1 MEPTLLG
8 ISGIRMGQPSHVS
21 SISSYPRHPGVPH
34 PSLIALWDPH
44 HSHGPPS
51 TLLSGC
57 AASVTHLGRLPL
69 ALCLTG
75 FMVLQSKA
83 QMLCAA
89 PPIPDVRGH
98 TPSPYAV
105 SILES
110 GALSGLL
117 DSVQAPNR
125 VHRQHLAH
133 GRCSVNAVNEPV
145 SERVCRP
152 GATDHP
158 FQDGPAVCDCS
169 ISGFRGILYGV
180 LWPRCISACLWVCS

>member
-1 MEPTLLG
+1 MLNTTLGACHGSSTHPSLWDGRRERPSRKKQWGQYPMSEESGMEPTLLG

-75 FMVLQSKA
+75 FMVLQSTA
-83 QMLCAA
+83 QMLCALCSSPNPRCA
-89 PPIPDVRGH
+89 WPHCFPVCCVHLGVGGSLRSPGLSPGSQPG
-98 TPSPYAV
+98 PSPTPGPRQV
-105 SILES
+105 
-110 GALSGLL
+110 LSK
-117 DSVQAPNR
+117 
-125 VHRQHLAH
+125 
-133 GRCSVNAVNEPV
+133 CCE
-145 SERVCRP
+145 
-152 GATDHP
+152 
-158 FQDGPAVCDCS
+158 
-169 ISGFRGILYGV
+169 
-180 LWPRCISACLWVCS
+180 